1 MEAEMARTGR
11 PKQLL
16 VLAPADREQLER
28 WARRP
33 KTEQRLAVRSRI
45 VLRCAAGLDNDEVA
59 AELGVHAK
67 TVSKWRGRFVVGG
80 PDALSDQ
87 PRPGVPRSV
96 LDDKVE
102 EIVRRTIEEAPV
114 DATHWSTRSMA
125 RRVGVSASTVNRIW
139 QAFGLKPHLVET
151 FKISTDPLFVE
162 KVRDVVG
169 LYLDPPERAL
179 VLCVDE
185 KSQIQALD
193 RSQPVLPI
201 LPGTPARM
209 SHDYKRHGT
218 TSLFA
223 ALDVASGKV
232 IGGLHAR
239 HRAIEFKKFLDQLDR
254 EVPTEL
260 EVHLILDNYAT
271 HKTATIQR
279 WLLRH
284 PRFVLHFIPKGSS
297 WLNLVERWFAE
308 ITTKMLRRGVHRS
321 VGDLEADIRSWLDN
335 WNQDPRPYVWV
346 KTADEILTNLA
357 RYCERISATG
367 H

>member
-1 MEAEMARTGR
+1 MASSGR
-11 PKQLL
+11 PKQPL
-16 VLAPADREQLER
+16 VLELAEREQLER

-33 KTEQRLAVRSRI
+33 KTEQRLALRSRI
-45 VLRCAAGLDNDEVA
+45 VLRCAEGLDNDEVA
-59 AELGVHAK
+59 VELGVHAK
-67 TVSKWRGRFVVGG
+67 TVGKWRQRFLVRRLDG
-80 PDALSDQ
+80 LSDE

-102 EIVRRTIEEAPV
+102 EIVRRTIEEQPAG
-114 DATHWSTRSMA
+114 ATHWSTRSMA
-125 RRVGVSASTVNRIW
+125 SQVGVSASTVNRIW

-193 RSQPVLPI
+193 RSQPLLPL

-223 ALDVASGKV
+223 ALDLASGKV
-232 IGGLHAR
+232 IGDLHAR
-239 HRAIEFKKFLDQLDR
+239 HRAVEFKKFLDQLDR
-254 EVPTEL
+254 EVPAEL
-260 EVHLILDNYAT
+260 DVHLILDNYAT
-271 HKTATIQR
+271 HKTPTIKR

-284 PRFVLHFIPKGSS
+284 PRFVLHFVPKGAS

-321 VGDLEADIRSWLDN
+321 VADLETDIRSWLDH
-335 WNQDPRPYVWV
+335 WNQNPRPYIWV

-357 RYCERISATG
+357 KYCERISATG

>member
-1 MEAEMARTGR
+1 MEAEMAGR
-11 PKQLL
+11 PKQPL
-16 VLAPADREQLER
+16 VLEPGEREQLER
-28 WARRP
+28 WSRRP
-33 KTEQRLAVRSRI
+33 KTEQRLATRSRI
-45 VLRCAAGLDNDEVA
+45 VLRCGAGLDNSEVSS
-59 AELGVHAK
+59 ELGLDPK
-67 TVSKWRGRFVVGG
+67 TVGKWRRRFLERRLDGLW
-80 PDALSDQ
+80 DD
-87 PRPGVPRSV
+87 PRPGVPRTV

-102 EIVRRTIEEAPV
+102 EIVRRTIEETPAG
-114 DATHWSTRSMA
+114 ATHWSTRSMA
-125 RRVGVSASTVNRIW
+125 ARSGVSRATVNRIW
-139 QAFGLKPHLVET
+139 QAFGLKPHLLET

-193 RSQPVLPI
+193 RSQPLLPI

-209 SHDYKRHGT
+209 SHDYKRNGT

-232 IGGLHAR
+232 IGSLHAR
-239 HRAIEFKKFLDQLDR
+239 HRAIEFKKFLDRLDQ
-254 EVPTEL
+254 EVPAEL

-271 HKTATIQR
+271 HKTPQIKR
-279 WLLRH
+279 WLVRH
-284 PRFVLHFIPKGSS
+284 PRFVLHFIPKGAS

-308 ITTKMLRRGVHRS
+308 ITTKMLRRGVHRN
-321 VGDLEADIRSWLDN
+321 VNELNTDIRQWLN
-335 WNQDPRPYVWV
+335 HWNENPRPYVWV

-357 RYCERISATG
+357 KYCERISETG

>member
-1 MEAEMARTGR
+1 MASSGR
-11 PKQLL
+11 PKQPL
-16 VLAPADREQLER
+16 VLELAEREQLER

-33 KTEQRLAVRSRI
+33 KTEQRLALRSRI
-45 VLRCAAGLDNDEVA
+45 VLRCAEGLDNDEVA
-59 AELGVHAK
+59 VELGVHAK
-67 TVSKWRGRFVVGG
+67 TVGKWRQRFLVRRLDG
-80 PDALSDQ
+80 LSDE

-102 EIVRRTIEEAPV
+102 EIVRRTIEEQPAG
-114 DATHWSTRSMA
+114 ATHWSTRSMA
-125 RRVGVSASTVNRIW
+125 SQVGVSASTVNRIW

-193 RSQPVLPI
+193 RSQPLLPL

-218 TSLFA
+218 TCLFA
-223 ALDVASGKV
+223 ALDLASGKV
-232 IGGLHAR
+232 IGDLQAR
-239 HRAIEFKKFLDQLDR
+239 HRAIEFKKILDQLDR
-254 EVPTEL
+254 EVPAEL
-260 EVHLILDNYAT
+260 DVHLILDNYAT
-271 HKTATIQR
+271 HKTPTITR

-284 PRFVLHFIPKGSS
+284 PRFVLHFVPKRASR
-297 WLNLVERWFAE
+297 LNLVERWFAG
-308 ITTKMLRRGVHRS
+308 ITTNILRHGVHTRVADVDS
-321 VGDLEADIRSWLDN
+321 DIRSWLDH
-335 WNQDPRPYVWV
+335 WNQNPRPYIWV

-357 RYCERISATG
+357 KYCERISATG